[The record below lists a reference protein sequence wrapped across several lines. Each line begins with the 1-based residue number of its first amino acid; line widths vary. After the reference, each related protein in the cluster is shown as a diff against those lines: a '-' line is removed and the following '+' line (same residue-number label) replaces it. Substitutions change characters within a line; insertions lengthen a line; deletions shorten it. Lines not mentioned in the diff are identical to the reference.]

1 MEEWKGNGEP
11 RTVSWKKKLW
21 LALVVV
27 CAAVLIG
34 SAVNIWRTVRQSRH
48 ENDTFLELARMVD
61 RTSAELGDMEAGT
74 EVGAGVGAG
83 ADGGNGTGASG
94 EGAKTSQTSARQSR
108 YARIAAENPDFAGWL
123 KIDQTVI
130 DYPVMHTP
138 DDIQYYIRRD
148 FYGEESVSGTPF
160 IGDNCSVDSLG
171 MIIYGHNMKNDTMF
185 GALDLYAD
193 ESYWREHPVIR
204 FNTLEEDRE
213 YEVFAAFRTKL
224 LYENEEGFRY
234 YEYVGNPSKEE
245 FQEFVEQAKAVSYYD
260 TGITPLY
267 GDQFLIL
274 STCSY
279 HTSNGRFVVVA
290 RKR

>member
-1 MEEWKGNGEP
+1 MEKRKDKEEAAA
-11 RTVSWKKKLW
+11 VSWKKKIW
-21 LALVVV
+21 IVMVVV
-27 CAAVLIG
+27 CVATLAG
-34 SAVNIWRTVRQSRH
+34 SAFNIWRTVRQSRH
-48 ENDTFLELARMVD
+48 ENDTFLELVRMVE
-61 RTSAELGDMEAGT
+61 RVPEESGEKGSTESA
-74 EVGAGVGAG
+74 V
-83 ADGGNGTGASG
+83 SG
-94 EGAKTSQTSARQSR
+94 EGGAVSRSSAKESR
-108 YARIAAENPDFAGWL
+108 YARIAQENPDFAGWL

-138 DDIQYYIRRD
+138 EDIQYYIRRD

-160 IGDNCSVDSLG
+160 IGDGCDVDTLG

-193 ESYWREHPVIR
+193 ESYYREHPVIR

-213 YEVFAAFRTKL
+213 YEVFAAFRTRL

-234 YEYVGNPSKEE
+234 YQYVGDPEREEFEEFVKLSKE
-245 FQEFVEQAKAVSYYD
+245 ASYYD

-290 RKR
+290 RKKKDLGR